1 MTLLIFNFLAGAT
14 GHHGRTSELSRFPAA
29 SVPLWQVSYAGQQRS
44 SLPHRGERNE
54 IVKRH
59 QKDAQN
65 VPMTSQPSRAG
76 FLVRANARMSRLGV
90 AVVALASCLVLA
102 QCSWLGSP
110 PAPNPAPSGSIPTPA
125 ARTLSNANLIK
136 AGDLPPPIGGGK
148 VISYDRNARSLDE
161 LSICQTQPL
170 NALGASAIKSRS
182 FQSRYPSGDRPF
194 ARSSLDDEPDS
205 YAVAL
210 QFSDPAAAARA
221 KSAIEGWVSNCIA
234 GGELPNGRHVLRQGV
249 EWTGVTADPAQAQV
263 TEIVYQRN
271 GSSSSNAYFESI
283 GLTVLQDRM
292 MITVHL
298 FYTDE
303 SPYSLDLAEEEAGFA
318 HPQLGLIDAAVKR
331 LSH

>member
-1 MTLLIFNFLAGAT
+1 
-14 GHHGRTSELSRFPAA
+14 
-29 SVPLWQVSYAGQQRS
+29 
-44 SLPHRGERNE
+44 
-54 IVKRH
+54 
-59 QKDAQN
+59 
-65 VPMTSQPSRAG
+65 MTSQPSRAG

-110 PAPNPAPSGSIPTPA
+110 PAPDPAPSGSTPTPA

-170 NALGASAIKSRS
+170 TALGASAIKSRS

-210 QFSDPAAAARA
+210 QFSDPTAAARA

-234 GGELPNGRHVLRQGV
+234 GGELPNGTHILRQGV

-303 SPYSLDLAEEEAGFA
+303 SPYSLDLSEEEAGFA

>member
-1 MTLLIFNFLAGAT
+1 
-14 GHHGRTSELSRFPAA
+14 
-29 SVPLWQVSYAGQQRS
+29 
-44 SLPHRGERNE
+44 
-54 IVKRH
+54 
-59 QKDAQN
+59 
-65 VPMTSQPSRAG
+65 MTSQPSRAR
-76 FLVRANARMSRLGV
+76 FLVRATARMSRLGV
-90 AVVALASCLVLA
+90 AVVALASCLLLA
-102 QCSWLGSP
+102 QCSFGP
-110 PAPNPAPSGSIPTPA
+110 TPAPGPAPSASTSAPP

-136 AGDLPPPIGGGK
+136 AADLPPPIGGGK
-148 VISYDRNARSLDE
+148 MISYHRNARSLDE

-194 ARSSLDDEPDS
+194 PRSSLDDEPDS

-210 QFSDPAAAARA
+210 QFSDSVAAARA

-234 GGELPNGRHVLRQGV
+234 DGERPNGVHALRQNV
-249 EWTGVTADPAQAQV
+249 EWTGVLADPAQAQV
-263 TEIVYQRN
+263 TEIAYQRN

-283 GLTVLQDRM
+283 GLTTLQDRM
-292 MITVHL
+292 MITVHV

-303 SPYSLDLAEEEAGFA
+303 SPYSLDLGEEEAGFA

>member
-1 MTLLIFNFLAGAT
+1 
-14 GHHGRTSELSRFPAA
+14 
-29 SVPLWQVSYAGQQRS
+29 
-44 SLPHRGERNE
+44 
-54 IVKRH
+54 
-59 QKDAQN
+59 
-65 VPMTSQPSRAG
+65 MTSQPSRAR
-76 FLVRANARMSRLGV
+76 FVVRATARMSRLGV
-90 AVVALASCLVLA
+90 VVVALASCLVLA

-110 PAPNPAPSGSIPTPA
+110 SAPSPAPSGSAPSPA

-136 AGDLPPPIGGGK
+136 AADLPPPIGGGK
-148 VISYDRNARSLDE
+148 MISYDHNARSLDE

-170 NALGASAIKSRS
+170 TALGASAIKSRS

-234 GGELPNGRHVLRQGV
+234 GGELPNGTHVLRQGV